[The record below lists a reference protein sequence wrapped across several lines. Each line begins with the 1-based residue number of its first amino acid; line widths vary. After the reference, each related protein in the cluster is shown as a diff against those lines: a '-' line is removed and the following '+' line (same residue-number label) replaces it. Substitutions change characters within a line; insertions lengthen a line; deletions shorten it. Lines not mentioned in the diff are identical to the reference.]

1 MLPQANHFVLPGGR
15 RAALLPSGRR
25 LGLGRVAM
33 PNGQSG
39 ERGGE
44 PSDSDPS
51 RSRSR
56 SRSRHRH
63 IHRGKGHHCSECYQA
78 YDAYQQGRL
87 QGGNDK
93 LVYLKGIQHPYAK
106 GYEDGHWEGTN
117 TAQKAAY
124 QNGYENGVK
133 GYQQVWA

>member
-1 MLPQANHFVLPGGR
+1 MA
-15 RAALLPSGRR
+15 
-25 LGLGRVAM
+25 
-33 PNGQSG
+33 NGQSNDQ
-39 ERGGE
+39 GGE
-44 PSDSDPS
+44 PTDSASSS

-56 SRSRHRH
+56 SRGQNH
-63 IHRGKGHHCSECYQA
+63 IHRGKGHHCPECYQA
-78 YDAYQQGRL
+78 YDAYQ

-124 QNGYENGVK
+124 QKGYENGVK
-133 GYQQVWA
+133 GYQQVWAQGYKQGQFDKAIGNSKDVQIYFY